1 MAFIIYNF
9 TAGLLIIFSALPNKC
24 GFKSL
29 EVQKTLSKNTLTNFQ
44 EKSRLMFGRMNLLF
58 RMNLSLTLVNPS
70 PAKSRKQLGRN
81 VVKGN
86 VQNLVKATISALKSW
101 SVNYQIP
108 DLITTMNTWHTIW
121 LGSYCWKKV
130 TVIFYQLVDYGASEN
145 NPFTVAKCWIQCLV
159 IIPGPNVWLEA

>member
-29 EVQKTLSKNTLTNFQ
+29 VVQKTLSKNTLTNFQ
-44 EKSRLMFGRMNLLF
+44 EKSRLMFGRMDLLF

-70 PAKSRKQLGRN
+70 LVKSRKQLDHN

-86 VQNLVKATISALKSW
+86 VQKLVKATISALKSW

-108 DLITTMNTWHTIW
+108 DLITTMNTGIKFVG
-121 LGSYCWKKV
+121 LLLLEKGYCDFLS
-130 TVIFYQLVDYGASEN
+130 ISYGASEN
-145 NPFTVAKCWIQCLV
+145 NPFTVAKC
-159 IIPGPNVWLEA
+159 

>member
-1 MAFIIYNF
+1 MLFVFCFVFNFYYLVMALIICSFI
-9 TAGLLIIFSALPNKC
+9 AGLLIIFSALPNKC

-70 PAKSRKQLGRN
+70 PAKSRKQLGHN

-108 DLITTMNTWHTIW
+108 DFITTMNTGIKFDWA
-121 LGSYCWKKV
+121 L
-130 TVIFYQLVDYGASEN
+130 TVGKRL
-145 NPFTVAKCWIQCLV
+145 L
-159 IIPGPNVWLEA
+159 

>member
-1 MAFIIYNF
+1 MLLVFCFLFVLTFFIYIMAFIIYNF

-29 EVQKTLSKNTLTNFQ
+29 VVQKTLSKNTLTNFQ
-44 EKSRLMFGRMNLLF
+44 EKSRLMFGRMDLLF

-70 PAKSRKQLGRN
+70 PAKSRKQLGHN

-86 VQNLVKATISALKSW
+86 VQKLVKATISALKSW

-108 DLITTMNTWHTIW
+108 DFITTMNTGIKFDWA
-121 LGSYCWKKV
+121 L
-130 TVIFYQLVDYGASEN
+130 TVGKRL
-145 NPFTVAKCWIQCLV
+145 L
-159 IIPGPNVWLEA
+159 